1 MKDYIGYKLKLTA
14 EVKYSE
20 TAIHGGRSSARL
32 VQPNA
37 QQDTSAAPL
46 TGPLQCAAADALQV
60 DQHKY
65 PGDGLTGL
73 ATLWFSQRRKERG
86 ASLKPQAASFKL
98 QAASIKLQDLRAAEK
113 FHGARTKV
121 LNADKSIVRM
131 LHVEGNL
138 MR

>member
-1 MKDYIGYKLKLTA
+1 MNDYIGYKLNLTA

-73 ATLWFSQRRKERG
+73 ATLWFSQRIKHQ
-86 ASLKPQAASFKL
+86 ATSLKPQAASFKL
-98 QAASIKLQDLRAAEK
+98 QATSIKLQDLRAAEK
-113 FHGARTKV
+113 FHGTRTKG
-121 LNADKSIVRM
+121 LDDDKSIMWM
-131 LHVEGNL
+131 LNVEANL
-138 MR
+138 LR

>member
-73 ATLWFSQRRKERG
+73 ATLWFSQRIKHQ
-86 ASLKPQAASFKL
+86 ATSLKPQAASFKL
-98 QAASIKLQDLRAAEK
+98 QATSIKLQDLRAAEK
-113 FHGARTKV
+113 FHGP
-121 LNADKSIVRM
+121 
-131 LHVEGNL
+131 
-138 MR
+138 